1 MIRAGIR
8 LISEFFTNWI
18 TLNTTMSRKGFW
30 LTQLSIV
37 VALSVMLFVV
47 GFVEGMTKMHGLANM
62 VTGVLVLV
70 LFIPSIA
77 MTCRRLNDA
86 GYPRWVMLITFIPF
100 GSLVLMG
107 FLVLPKN
114 HYFTCFERR

>member
-1 MIRAGIR
+1 MIRSGIR

-30 LTQLSIV
+30 LTQLSIIVASFV
-37 VALSVMLFVV
+37 VLSLV
-47 GFVEGMTKMHGLANM
+47 GFVEGITKMYGLSNL
-62 VTGVLVLV
+62 VSTVLVV
-70 LFIPSIA
+70 LLFVPSIA

-86 GYPRWVMLITFIPF
+86 GYPLWIMFVTFVPF
-100 GSLVLMG
+100 GSFLLLG

-114 HYFTCFERR
+114 HYFTCFQR